1 MTDIRTSDRVL
12 ELPLDAESTD
22 SIAVITS
29 PNVVVLPDGSAT
41 PTIDLRSSETPGETL
56 FDRFEAL
63 GFADVV
69 VVPRDTDVSPA
80 QVDLRTTFARDIVL
94 GSPIVVS
101 STVCNAATAIAVAR
115 SGGIAVLP
123 GNMGIAQQVGA
134 VQRVKHAHRG
144 WIEAPIAL
152 SHAHTVGE
160 AGLLWV
166 EHDISGAPV
175 VDALGRVIGML
186 TKRDIRFCTA
196 ADANRSVRDFM
207 THLPHLVTAPVGT
220 TLAEARRLMMTNRVE
235 KLPMLNEHDQL
246 VGLLTVRDLLAAESF
261 ASAATDGP
269 GHLRCA
275 AFVGAGPELPERV
288 EALVGVGVDAVVV
301 AHANQAFAGIADAVC
316 RIRSTFPNLAIVA
329 GNVNTSEGVRA
340 LHGVGADAVITGG
353 SVASG
358 VGVPLLSRLHDT
370 GQAAHELG
378 IPLLATGIDTPGDVV
393 KSMAVGASAVVIDP
407 SVLGAH
413 GNASA
418 TYAERILNQVASGLR
433 TGMAAAGASSIGELH
448 ATAKLMRVT
457 HAANDRP

>member
-12 ELPLDAESTD
+12 ELPLDADTTD

-29 PNVVVLPDGSAT
+29 P
-41 PTIDLRSSETPGETL
+41 PTIDLRSTESQAETL

-94 GSPIVVS
+94 GWPIVVS

-115 SGGIAVLP
+115 AGGIGVLP
-123 GNMGIAQQVGA
+123 GNMGIAQQAGA

-144 WIEAPIAL
+144 WIDAPVAL
-152 SHAHTVGE
+152 SHAHTVAE
-160 AGLLWV
+160 AGLVWL

-186 TKRDIRFCTA
+186 TKRDVRFCTA
-196 ADANRSVRDFM
+196 ADADRSVRDFM

-275 AFVGAGPELPERV
+275 AFVGTGPDLKERV
-288 EALVGVGVDAVVV
+288 EALVAVDVDAVVV
-301 AHANQAFAGIADAVC
+301 AHADRSFGGIADAVC
-316 RIRSTFPNLAIVA
+316 RIRATWPNLAIVA

-353 SVASG
+353 SVALG

-370 GQAAHELG
+370 SEAARELG
-378 IPLLATGIDTPGDVV
+378 IPLLATGVDTPGDVI

-407 SVLGAH
+407 SVLGADS
-413 GNASA
+413 NASA
-418 TYAERILNQVASGLR
+418 TFAERMVKQVASGLR

-448 ATAKLMRVT
+448 TTAKLVRIT
-457 HAANDRP
+457 RSAE